1 MPVIKLLDEIRQ
13 IQSFIYVFASFTSG
27 PKGLLMQCVYT
38 FVMSHGY
45 LNDLQTQ
52 VLKKHQDSST
62 YIKEKTKKQ
71 SKWFLPQYEIS
82 NI

>member
-1 MPVIKLLDEIRQ
+1 
-13 IQSFIYVFASFTSG
+13 
-27 PKGLLMQCVYT
+27 MQCVYT
-38 FVMSHGY
+38 FVMSLDY

-52 VLKKHQDSST
+52 VLKKHQDSPT

-71 SKWFLPQYEIS
+71 SKRLLPQYVIS

>member
-1 MPVIKLLDEIRQ
+1 
-13 IQSFIYVFASFTSG
+13 
-27 PKGLLMQCVYT
+27 MQCVYT
-38 FVMSHGY
+38 FVMSLGY

-52 VLKKHQDSST
+52 VLKKHQDSPN

-71 SKWFLPQYEIS
+71 SKRLLPQYVIS

>member
-1 MPVIKLLDEIRQ
+1 
-13 IQSFIYVFASFTSG
+13 
-27 PKGLLMQCVYT
+27 MQCVYT
-38 FVMSHGY
+38 FVMSLDY

-52 VLKKHQDSST
+52 VLKKHQDSPN

-71 SKWFLPQYEIS
+71 SKRLLPQYVIS